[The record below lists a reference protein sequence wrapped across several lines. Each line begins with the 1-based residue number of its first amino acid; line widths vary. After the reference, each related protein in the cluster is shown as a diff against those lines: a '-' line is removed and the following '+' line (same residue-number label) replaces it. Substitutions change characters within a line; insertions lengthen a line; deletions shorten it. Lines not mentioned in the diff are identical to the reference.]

1 VSGEVGIVRGAR
13 DTLPVGFALLLI
25 GLAWGYLAHAVGLPW
40 WIAVLMSLV
49 VYAGPAQFLA
59 AALITIGAGIPA
71 IVATTFV
78 ANLRYSLFAATLVPL
93 LRDAPPARLVPLA
106 HVVADGSFAVTLRH
120 VAAHPDGRRLD
131 LYLLGSSIVGFATFP
146 PATLAGA
153 LLGSSLPPLL
163 AYGFG
168 FASPA
173 IFIGFLVPLIRD
185 RVAAAVAVLSGAATV
200 LGNTYLPAGTGPVLA
215 IVCASVVGG
224 TIRWRR
230 EPRSS

>member
-1 VSGEVGIVRGAR
+1 VTRAHGVVDGAR
-13 DTLPVGFALLLI
+13 DTLPVAIALLLI
-25 GLAWGYLAHAVGLPW
+25 GLAWGYLAHSVGLPW
-40 WIAVLMSLV
+40 WIAVMMSAV

-59 AALITIGAGIPA
+59 APLIAIGAGVPA

-78 ANLRYSLFAATLVPL
+78 ANLRYALFAATLVPL

-106 HVVADGSFAVTLRH
+106 HILADGSFAVTLRH
-120 VAAHPDGRRLD
+120 AAEHPGARRLD
-131 LYLLGSSIVGFATFP
+131 RYLLGSSIVSFATYV

-168 FASPA
+168 FASPG

-185 RVAAAVAVLSGAATV
+185 RVAAAVAALSGATTI
-200 LGNTYLPAGTGPVLA
+200 LGNTYLPTGSGPVLA
-215 IVCASVVGG
+215 IVGASVVGG

-230 EPRSS
+230 GLLSS